1 MSTLAIVLI
10 VIGVLLLVLM
20 LGGFVASRRR
30 VESPDYAA
38 HVAAADQA
46 LEQARAEDRGWDREL
61 LEAAARAALE
71 EQRPGVAFRDLHLVL
86 VDDRPGV
93 EEDRAHV
100 VAVSDGAEAR
110 VVLARGADGAWACER
125 IE

>member
-1 MSTLAIVLI
+1 
-10 VIGVLLLVLM
+10 
-20 LGGFVASRRR
+20 
-30 VESPDYAA
+30 
-38 HVAAADQA
+38 VAAADQA

-71 EQRPGVAFRDLHLVL
+71 EQRPGVAFRELHLVL